1 MGAMGPGA
9 QPVFAPAE
17 PPAGSL
23 VARYASATRTELA
36 RYLAIEGHAPFL
48 GELMADY
55 PARGGKMMRS
65 AICIANA
72 RIFGDRL
79 GEDYAPAIRCG
90 AAIEMLHNALLIHD
104 DVQDGSEERR
114 GRPTL
119 HAMHGVPLAINA
131 GDALMFSAFQPLL
144 DAVRPLG
151 TDVARQVLEV
161 TITMARHTAE
171 GQALELGWRDR
182 NVTDLTEADYL
193 QMALKKTA
201 WMGMIWP
208 AQLGVIIGSGGDID
222 PDRVM
227 RFGYF
232 LGLAFQIE
240 DDLRNLA
247 ADPGYGKERNGDLRE
262 GKRTLMLI
270 HARRACTKAER
281 ERLDGFMGQPRPART
296 DEDVTWLAGL
306 MQECGSV
313 GHARQVAQSMAGAAQ
328 HEFSV
333 AYAGQ
338 PASEDLDYLAGL
350 PNWVF
355 SRP

>member
-1 MGAMGPGA
+1 MEVSP

-17 PPAGSL
+17 PPKGSL
-23 VARYASATRTELA
+23 AARYARSTREVLD
-36 RYLAIEGHAPFL
+36 RYLALENKSPFL

-55 PARGGKMMRS
+55 PGRGGKMMRP

-72 RIFGDRL
+72 RIFGEGL
-79 GEDYAPAIRCG
+79 GEDYAPAIRCA

-119 HAMHGVPLAINA
+119 HALHGVPLAINA

-151 TDVARQVLEV
+151 SDVARQVLEV
-161 TITMARHTAE
+161 TMTMARQTAE

-182 NVTDLTEADYL
+182 NVTGLTETDYL

-208 AQLGVIIGSGGDID
+208 AQLGVIVGSGGYVD
-222 PDRVM
+222 PDRVL

-240 DDLRNLA
+240 DDLRNLSS
-247 ADPGYGKERNGDLRE
+247 DPGYGKERNGDLLE

-270 HARRACTKAER
+270 HVRDACSASERQRLDSFLSRPRAERDEDDVLWLAQLMERHGSIEHARRIAHA
-281 ERLDGFMGQPRPART
+281 MG
-296 DEDVTWLAGL
+296 
-306 MQECGSV
+306 
-313 GHARQVAQSMAGAAQ
+313 GAAM

-333 AYAGQ
+333 TYAGK
-338 PASEDLDYLAGL
+338 PRSEDFDYLAGL
-350 PNWVF
+350 ASWVF
-355 SRP
+355 ERP

>member
-1 MGAMGPGA
+1 MEATP

-23 VARYASATRTELA
+23 AARYASSTREVLG
-36 RYLAIEGHAPFL
+36 RYLALEGKAPFL

-55 PARGGKMMRS
+55 PGRGGKMMRP

-72 RIFGDRL
+72 RIFGNDL
-79 GEDYAPAIRCG
+79 AEDYAPAIRCA

-119 HAMHGVPLAINA
+119 HALHGVPLAINA
-131 GDALMFSAFQPLL
+131 GDALMFGAFQPLL

-151 TDVARQVLEV
+151 TDVTRQVLEV
-161 TITMARHTAE
+161 TTSMARHTAE

-182 NVTDLTEADYL
+182 NVTGLTEADYL

-208 AQLGVIIGSGGDID
+208 AQLGVIVGSGGYEE
-222 PDRVM
+222 PERVL

-240 DDLRNLA
+240 DDLRNLSH
-247 ADPGYGKERNGDLRE
+247 DPGYGKERNGDLLE

-270 HARRACTKAER
+270 HVRGACSRSEHK
-281 ERLDGFMGQPRPART
+281 RLDAFLDLPRADRT
-296 DEDVTWLAGL
+296 AEDVLWLARL
-306 MQECGSV
+306 MERCGSIDY
-313 GHARQVAQSMAGAAQ
+313 ARQVAQAMGGAAM

-333 AYAGQ
+333 AYAGK
-338 PASEDLDYLAGL
+338 PDTEDLAYLAGL
-350 PNWVF
+350 ANWVF
-355 SRP
+355 ERP

>member
-1 MGAMGPGA
+1 MVAAA

-23 VARYASATRTELA
+23 VARYARATRAELA
-36 RYLAIEGHAPFL
+36 RYLAIEGSAPFL

-55 PARGGKMMRS
+55 PGRGGKMMRP

-72 RIFGDRL
+72 RIFGDGL
-79 GEDYAPAIRCG
+79 GEDYVPAIRCA

-104 DVQDGSEERR
+104 DVQDGSDERR

-131 GDALMFSAFQPLL
+131 GDALMFSAFQPLI

-151 TDVARQVLEV
+151 SDVARQVLDV
-161 TITMARHTAE
+161 TMAMARHTAE

-182 NVTDLTEADYL
+182 NITDLTEADYL

-208 AQLGVIIGSGGDID
+208 AQLGVIIGSGGDVD
-222 PDRVM
+222 PDRVL

-240 DDLRNLA
+240 DDVRNLA
-247 ADPGYGKERNGDLRE
+247 ADNGYGKERNGDLRE

-270 HARRACTKAER
+270 HLRRTCTPAQCK
-281 ERLDGFMGQPRPART
+281 RLDAFMGQSRQARS
-296 DEDVTWLAGL
+296 EDDVLWLADL
-306 MQECGSV
+306 MQAHGAID
-313 GHARQVAQSMAGAAQ
+313 HARQVAQAMAGAAL

-333 AYAGQ
+333 AYDGL
-338 PASEDLDYLAGL
+338 PASEDMDYLGGL
-350 PNWVF
+350 VHWVF
-355 SRP
+355 ARQ

>member
-1 MGAMGPGA
+1 MGPGA

-17 PPAGSL
+17 APAGSL
-23 VARYASATRTELA
+23 VARYASATRAELA
-36 RYLAIEGHAPFL
+36 RYLAIEGNAPYL

-55 PARGGKMMRS
+55 PGRGGKMMRP

-72 RIFGDRL
+72 RIFGEGL
-79 GEDYAPAIRCG
+79 PEDYAPAIRCG

-151 TDVARQVLEV
+151 SDVARQVLDV
-161 TITMARHTAE
+161 TMAMARHTAE

-193 QMALKKTA
+193 RMALKKTA

-208 AQLGVIIGSGGDID
+208 AQLGVIIGSGGDVD
-222 PDRVM
+222 PDRVL

-240 DDLRNLA
+240 DDLRNLS
-247 ADPGYGKERNGDLRE
+247 ADPGYGKEQAGDLRE

-270 HARRACTKAER
+270 HVRRACTTAQR
-281 ERLDGFMGQPRPART
+281 RRLDAFMGQSRDARS
-296 DEDVTWLAGL
+296 DEDVQWLADL
-306 MQECGSV
+306 MQACGSID
-313 GHARQVAQSMAGAAQ
+313 HARQVAQAMAGAAL

-333 AYAGQ
+333 AYAGR
-338 PASEDLDYLAGL
+338 PPSDDMDYLGGL
-350 PNWVF
+350 ARWVF
-355 SRP
+355 ARP

>member
-1 MGAMGPGA
+1 MALGG
-9 QPVFAPAE
+9 QTVFAPAE
-17 PPAGSL
+17 SPAGSL
-23 VARYASATRTELA
+23 VARYASATRAELA
-36 RYLAIEGHAPFL
+36 RYLAIEGKAPFL
-48 GELMADY
+48 GDLMADY
-55 PARGGKMMRS
+55 PGRGGKMMRP

-72 RIFGDRL
+72 RIFGDSL

-119 HAMHGVPLAINA
+119 HAVHGVPLAINA
-131 GDALMFSAFQPLL
+131 GDALMFSAFQPLI

-151 TDVARQVLEV
+151 IDVARQVLDV
-161 TITMARHTAE
+161 TMTMARHTAE

-182 NVTDLTEADYL
+182 NVTELTEADYL

-208 AQLGVIIGSGGDID
+208 AQLGVIIGSAGYVD
-222 PDRVM
+222 PDRVL

-240 DDLRNLA
+240 DDLRNLS
-247 ADPGYGKERNGDLRE
+247 ADPAYGKEHYGDLRE

-270 HARRACTKAER
+270 HLRRACSKR
-281 ERLDGFMGQPRPART
+281 EQQRLDAFMGQSRAARAPQ
-296 DEDVTWLAGL
+296 DVQWLVDM
-306 MQECGSV
+306 MQARGSMDY
-313 GHARQVAQSMAGAAQ
+313 ARQVAQAMAGAAM

-338 PASEDLDYLAGL
+338 PPSEDVDYLGGL

-355 SRP
+355 TRP

>member
-1 MGAMGPGA
+1 MGPGG
-9 QPVFAPAE
+9 QTVFAPAE
-17 PPAGSL
+17 PQAGSL
-23 VARYASATRTELA
+23 VARYASATRAELV
-36 RYLAIEGHAPFL
+36 RYLAKEGNAPFL

-55 PARGGKMMRS
+55 PGRGGKMMRP

-72 RIFGDRL
+72 RIFGDDL

-131 GDALMFSAFQPLL
+131 GDALMFSALQPLL

-151 TDVARQVLEV
+151 TDVARQVLDV
-161 TITMARHTAE
+161 TLTMARNTAE

-182 NVTDLTEADYL
+182 NVTDLSEADYL

-208 AQLGVIIGSGGDID
+208 AQLGVIIGSSGLVD
-222 PDRVM
+222 PDRVL

-240 DDLRNLA
+240 DDLRNLSV
-247 ADPGYGKERNGDLRE
+247 DPGYGKERNGDLRE

-270 HARRACTKAER
+270 HVRRACTTAER
-281 ERLDGFMGQPRPART
+281 KRLDVFMGKSREARAA
-296 DEDVTWLAGL
+296 EDVVWLAEL
-306 MQECGSV
+306 MRKQGSID
-313 GHARQVAQSMAGAAQ
+313 HARQLAHAMAGAAM
-328 HEFSV
+328 HEFAV

-338 PASEDLDYLAGL
+338 QPSQDLDYLGGL

-355 SRP
+355 ARP

>member
-1 MGAMGPGA
+1 MNIGAH
-9 QPVFAPAE
+9 PVFAPAE

-23 VARYASATRTELA
+23 VKRYADATRDVLD
-36 RYLAIEGHAPFL
+36 RYLAIEGSAPYL
-48 GELMADY
+48 GELIADY
-55 PARGGKMMRS
+55 PARGGKMMRP

-72 RIFGDRL
+72 RIFGDNI
-79 GEDYAPAIRCG
+79 GPDYVPAIRCA

-131 GDALMFSAFQPLL
+131 GDALMFGAFQPLL

-151 TDVARQVLEV
+151 TDVTRRVLE
-161 TITMARHTAE
+161 ITMAMARHTAE

-208 AQLGVIIGSGGDID
+208 AQLGVVIGSDGLTD
-222 PDRVM
+222 PERVM

-240 DDLRNLA
+240 DDLRNLSD
-247 ADPGYGKERNGDLRE
+247 DPGYGKERNGDLLE

-270 HARRACTKAER
+270 HAREACSLAER
-281 ERLDGFMGQPRPART
+281 RKLDAFMGLPREQRAA
-296 DEDVTWLAGL
+296 DDVLWLADL
-306 MQECGSV
+306 MQAKGSIDY
-313 GHARQVAQSMAGAAQ
+313 AKQVARAMGVAAQ
-328 HEFSV
+328 QEFDI
-333 AYAGQ
+333 AYGDR
-338 PASEDLDYLAGL
+338 PPSEDLDYLAGL

-355 SRP
+355 DRA

>member
-1 MGAMGPGA
+1 MNVGF

-23 VARYASATRTELA
+23 VARYAGTTRKMLD
-36 RYLAIEGHAPFL
+36 RYLAVEGEAPYL

-55 PARGGKMMRS
+55 PGRGGKMMRP

-72 RIFGDRL
+72 RIFGDQL
-79 GEDYAPAIRCG
+79 AEDYAPAIRCA
-90 AAIEMLHNALLIHD
+90 AAIELLHNALLIHD

-119 HAMHGVPLAINA
+119 HALHGIPLAINA
-131 GDALMFSAFQPLL
+131 GDALMFTAFQPLM

-151 TDVARQVLEV
+151 TEVTRQVLEV
-161 TITMARHTAE
+161 TMAMARHTAE

-182 NVTDLTEADYL
+182 NVNGLTEADYL
-193 QMALKKTA
+193 RMALKKTA

-208 AQLGVIIGSGGDID
+208 AQLGVIIGSAGFVD
-222 PDRVM
+222 PERVL

-240 DDLRNLA
+240 DDLRNLSH
-247 ADPGYGKERNGDLRE
+247 DPGYGKERNGDLLE

-270 HARRACTKAER
+270 HLSSACSDGER
-281 ERLDGFMGQPRPART
+281 VRLDTFLGQRREDRAP
-296 DEDVTWLAGL
+296 EDVQWLAGL
-306 MQECGSV
+306 MQEYGSIDY
-313 GHARQVAQSMAGAAQ
+313 ARQVAQAMGGAAS
-328 HEFSV
+328 HEFTL
-333 AYAGQ
+333 AYAGK
-338 PASEDLDYLAGL
+338 ASSEDLQYLAGL
-350 PNWVF
+350 VSWVF
-355 SRP
+355 ERP

>member
-1 MGAMGPGA
+1 MEVTPP
-9 QPVFAPAE
+9 PVFAPAE

-23 VARYASATRTELA
+23 LARYANSTREVLQA
-36 RYLAIEGHAPFL
+36 YLTTTGEAPFL

-55 PARGGKMMRS
+55 PGRGGKMMRP

-72 RIFGDRL
+72 RIFGDGL
-79 GEDYAPAIRCG
+79 AEDYAPAIRCA

-104 DVQDGSEERR
+104 DVQDESEERR

-119 HAMHGVPLAINA
+119 HALHGVPLAINA

-151 TDVARQVLEV
+151 TEITRQVLEV
-161 TITMARHTAE
+161 TMAMARQTAE

-182 NVTDLTEADYL
+182 NITELTEADYL
-193 QMALKKTA
+193 RMALKKTA

-208 AQLGVIIGSGGDID
+208 AQLGVIIGSDGTVD

-240 DDLRNLA
+240 DDLRNLSH
-247 ADPGYGKERNGDLRE
+247 DPGYGKERNGDLLE

-270 HARRACTKAER
+270 HVRNASSAQDRARIDA
-281 ERLDGFMGQPRPART
+281 FMGRPRVQRSAA
-296 DEDVTWLAGL
+296 DVQWLAQL
-306 MQECGSV
+306 MIDRGSIDY
-313 GHARQVAQSMAGAAQ
+313 AREVAQGMGSAAAK
-328 HEFSV
+328 EFSV
-333 AYAGQ
+333 AYAGKA
-338 PASEDLDYLAGL
+338 PSEDMDYLSGL
-350 PNWVF
+350 ANWVF
-355 SRP
+355 ERP